1 MLLIWDIH
9 ANARHINAIL
19 DNMKSFVAKFSDE
32 KNVIFLWD
40 YMYMFSYD
48 RQALGDLFDFFLQ
61 LWEEWKNVYILTG
74 NHDWLNQ
81 HFVYHEGKKVADILN
96 KKTDNKIH
104 FITEPEVQTIE
115 WKEILFM
122 PYNKAFLGQYKDQC
136 TMYNVQWIL
145 DNWTSYIDNC
155 TLISSDTLPLLN
167 SNNYNEQLSGA
178 LNHYLLQNYK
188 PGMTLIHHY
197 YTANIAFPGQ
207 QAKFDYKDISLH
219 PWRTKYADKIISGHL
234 HKAFVHENYLC
245 AWSVRST
252 TSGERNQS
260 KFLWKRDTK
269 NNTYEA
275 YEIVINP
282 YISVEWWENL
292 TIDTLQ
298 THITTVQKE
307 HTTLLPNIHV
317 QHIPYSLEK
326 TSLILYSNNTV
337 QDIENIIDPWLKTSL
352 GDIQLKQVSSNHK
365 DMTELLDITQYN
377 IKESLL
383 DWKELVKK
391 YLMSRYWE
399 ESEKYRTLLSEL
411 NIL

>member
-9 ANARHINAIL
+9 ANARHINAII
-19 DNMKSFVAKFSDE
+19 DNMKSFVVEFSDE
-32 KNVIFLWD
+32 KNVLFLGD

-48 RQALGDLFDFFLQ
+48 RQALGELFDFFLQ

-104 FITEPEVQTIE
+104 FITEPEVHNIE
-115 WKEILFM
+115 WKEVLFM
-122 PYNKAFLGQYKDQC
+122 PYNKAFLGNYMNSVSQKSNALDASP
-136 TMYNVQWIL
+136 VASQWRESIEAESL
-145 DNWTSYIDNC
+145 WLLTSA
-155 TLISSDTLPLLN
+155 
-167 SNNYNEQLSGA
+167 NYNEQLSWA
-178 LNHYLLQNYK
+178 LNHYILQNYK

-207 QAKFDYKDISLH
+207 QARFDYKDISLH
-219 PWRTKYADKIISGHL
+219 SLRTKYADKIISGHL
-234 HKAFVHENYLC
+234 HKAFIHENYLC
-245 AWSVRST
+245 IGSIRST
-252 TSGERNQS
+252 TSVERNQS
-260 KFLWKRDTK
+260 KFLRKWDTESD
-269 NNTYEA
+269 TYEA
-275 YEIVINP
+275 YEIAINP
-282 YISVEWWENL
+282 YIVIESPETLTVES
-292 TIDTLQ
+292 IKSS
-298 THITTVQKE
+298 ITAVQKD
-307 HTTLLPNIHV
+307 HTTLLPNVDIH
-317 QHIPYSLEK
+317 IASPDLAK
-326 TSLILYSNNTV
+326 TSLILYSPESV
-337 QDIENIIDPWLKTSL
+337 QNIESL
-352 GDIQLKQVSSNHK
+352 ISPEVKASISDIQLKQTSSQHK

-399 ESEKYRTLLSEL
+399 ESEKYRTVLSEL